1 MRRECTYGIYTNDRF
16 FSQRVLLHMLSMLDI
31 FNICSN
37 SIIYNVT
44 ITKKKI
50 PTF

>member
-1 MRRECTYGIYTNDRF
+1 MQVWEFIPMTGSFLRELSY
-16 FSQRVLLHMLSMLDI
+16 MLSMLDI